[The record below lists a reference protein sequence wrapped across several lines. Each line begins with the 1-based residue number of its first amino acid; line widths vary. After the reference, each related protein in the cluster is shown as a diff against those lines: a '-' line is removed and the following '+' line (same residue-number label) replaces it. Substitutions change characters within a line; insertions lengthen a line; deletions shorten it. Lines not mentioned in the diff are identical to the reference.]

1 MRAVDATTGVKDW
14 RHGGGA
20 AAAVC
25 VAGLAARWTLAALA
39 TLQCHSI
46 NPTFTSSSD
55 DAGRP
60 GQSKGMEDEAC
71 TASGATSEAVA

>member
-1 MRAVDATTGVKDW
+1 MSFAHTELAL
-14 RHGGGA
+14 
-20 AAAVC
+20 
-25 VAGLAARWTLAALA
+25 AGLA
-39 TLQCHSI
+39 TLQCHTD

-60 GQSKGMEDEAC
+60 GQSQGMEDEAC

>member
-1 MRAVDATTGVKDW
+1 MGTP
-14 RHGGGA
+14 
-20 AAAVC
+20 
-25 VAGLAARWTLAALA
+25 VAKQDVIDRPLTLFGHTELALAALA

-60 GQSKGMEDEAC
+60 GQSQGMEDEAC
-71 TASGATSEAVA
+71 TASGATSEAVG